1 MCQIMENSLH
11 GFITALASK
20 EPVPG
25 GGGASALLGAI
36 GAALCS
42 MVANL
47 TVGKMKYAQYQED
60 MENIRKRAGAASEKL
75 LLLIAQ
81 DAEASAPLAAAYGIP
96 KDEPG
101 RDERLEGAL
110 IAACVVP
117 MEIMKAVRDVVEL
130 AEEAAAKGSKLVLSD
145 AAVAAAACR
154 GALTGAAMNV
164 FINTRLMKNRK
175 FAAETDAEASLILK
189 GGCERCD
196 KICCDIMRELS
207 VDN

>member
-1 MCQIMENSLH
+1 MENSLH
-11 GFITALASK
+11 GFISALASK

-47 TVGKMKYAQYQED
+47 TVGKKKYAQYQED
-60 MENIRKRAGAASEKL
+60 MENMLKRAETASKRL
-75 LLLIAQ
+75 LLLIDE
-81 DAEASAPLAAAYGIP
+81 DAEAFAPLAAAYGIP

-110 IAACVVP
+110 RAACAVP
-117 MEIMKAVRDVVEL
+117 MKIMKVVREVVEL
-130 AEEAAAKGSKLVLSD
+130 AEEAASKGSKLVLSD

-164 FINTRLMKNRK
+164 FINTGLMKNRK
-175 FAAETDAEASLILK
+175 FAAEINAEASLILK
-189 GGCERCD
+189 SECDRCD
-196 KICCDIMRELS
+196 KICRDILREL
-207 VDN
+207 NGNN

>member
-1 MCQIMENSLH
+1 M
-11 GFITALASK
+11 
-20 EPVPG
+20 
-25 GGGASALLGAI
+25 
-36 GAALCS
+36 
-42 MVANL
+42 
-47 TVGKMKYAQYQED
+47 
-60 MENIRKRAGAASEKL
+60 
-75 LLLIAQ
+75 LLIAQ

-154 GALTGAAMNV
+154 RALTGAAMNV